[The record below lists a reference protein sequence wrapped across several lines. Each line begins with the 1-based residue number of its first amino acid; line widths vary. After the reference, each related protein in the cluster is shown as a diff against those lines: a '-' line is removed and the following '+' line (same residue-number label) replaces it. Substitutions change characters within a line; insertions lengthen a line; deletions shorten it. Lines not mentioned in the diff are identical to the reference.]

1 MARSVPCWGID
12 IGKCALKAVRCQA
25 SSEPRKITADA
36 FDYVEYP
43 MLLTQPEADPV
54 ELVRAALAEFVSR
67 NKLKGTRV
75 AISVPGQ
82 SGLSKFIKLPPIEA
96 KKIPDIVKYEARQ
109 QIPFPL
115 EQVVWDWQRLPG
127 GMEEGGFVIDA
138 EVAVFAMKR
147 EQVFKALTPLTQ
159 AGVEVDIVQLSP
171 IALANMVMFDQLPD
185 PATVDPEKP
194 PASIVLVSMGV
205 DSTDLVVT
213 NGMRIWQRSM
223 PIGGS
228 NFTKALV
235 QGMKLTF
242 AKAEHLKR
250 NAVRAEDPKMVFK
263 VMRPVFD
270 EFAAELQRSLNYFTG
285 SDRTATI
292 GKVLLLGNATRLR
305 GLSDFVAK
313 QLQLDVGKLE
323 SYRGLEGAAVTS
335 APAFRENRL
344 AFGTAYGLALQ
355 ATGSAAIRSN
365 LLPREIV
372 VDRLIEGKKPWA
384 VGAAAG
390 LLAAAAI
397 SFAGMF
403 FAWTTY
409 APDLYAAAF
418 AQADGVKN
426 QSGAAVSAFEEVK
439 RKQDEAI
446 AQQQYL
452 LRFEDRRFQ
461 MIDMLRSVETL
472 LPSDDPGKVPENPAD
487 RNELHIERIDCQY
500 FPDLATW
507 FAGVKAKWDETHP
520 AEEPAEE
527 DEAEDGAT
535 PPPPP
540 AGEDGAVPPVDGEGA
555 PPAAPPA
562 VTGPT
567 GPGWVVEMNGYHY
580 HNEDHHKPEE
590 SAQFVRSTIVK
601 GLLGEGKKVAVAA
614 GPLAGQL
621 VGPADIG
628 IGFPVIVA
636 SSPVRPV
643 RIPQGGAAVGAAAAG
658 APAAPAPSDSG
669 PETIPDLALRRFD
682 FTLQFSWQPTS
693 PGAPKPPPAAP
704 PPGPAAETF

>member
-36 FDYVEYP
+36 FDYIEYP

-54 ELVRAALAEFVSR
+54 ELVRAALAEFVGR

-147 EQVFKALTPLTQ
+147 EQVFKALAPLTQ
-159 AGVEVDIVQLSP
+159 AGIEVDIVQLSP
-171 IALANMVMFDQLPD
+171 VALANMVMFDQLPD
-185 PATVDPEKP
+185 PATVDPDQP

-223 PIGGS
+223 SIGGS

-263 VMRPVFD
+263 VMRPVFN
-270 EFAAELQRSLNYFTG
+270 EFTAELQRSLNYFTG
-285 SDRTATI
+285 ADRTATI

-313 QLQLDVGKLE
+313 QLQLDVQKLE
-323 SYRGLEGAAVTS
+323 SYRGLEGPSVTS

-355 ATGSAAIRSN
+355 AAGSAAIRSN

-372 VDRLIEGKKPWA
+372 VDRMIEAKKPWA
-384 VGAAAG
+384 LGAAAG
-390 LLAAAAI
+390 LLAAAVI

-409 APDLYAAAF
+409 APDLYAGAF

-426 QSGAAVSAFEEVK
+426 QSGAAISAFEEVK
-439 RKQDEAI
+439 RKQDEAV

-452 LRFEDRRFQ
+452 LRVEDRRFQ
-461 MIDMLRSVETL
+461 MLDMLRAVETL
-472 LPSDDPGKVPENPAD
+472 LPSDEPGKVPENPAD
-487 RNELHIERIDCQY
+487 RNELHIGRIDCQY

-507 FAGVKAKWDETHP
+507 FAGVKGKWDETHP
-520 AEEPAEE
+520 AEETAEE
-527 DEAEDGAT
+527 EEGEDVAAAPAVEEGGE
-535 PPPPP
+535 PP
-540 AGEDGAVPPVDGEGA
+540 ADGEAA
-555 PPAAPPA
+555 PPAAAPA

-567 GPGWVVEMNGYHY
+567 GPGWVIEMSGYHY

-601 GLLGEGKKVAVAA
+601 GLLGEGKKVTVAA

-621 VGPADIG
+621 VSVADVG

-636 SSPVRPV
+636 SSPVRPI
-643 RIPQGGAAVGAAAAG
+643 RIPQAGAAAAALAAQ
-658 APAAPAPSDSG
+658 APPDAEPG
-669 PETIPDLALRRFD
+669 KIPDLVLRRFD
-682 FTLQFSWQPTS
+682 FTLQFCWQPTS

-704 PPGPAAETF
+704 PPAAETF